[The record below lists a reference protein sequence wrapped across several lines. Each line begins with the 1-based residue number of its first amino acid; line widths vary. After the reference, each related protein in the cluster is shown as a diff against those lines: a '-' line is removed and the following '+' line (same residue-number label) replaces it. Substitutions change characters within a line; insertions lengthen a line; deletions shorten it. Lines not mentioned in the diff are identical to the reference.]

1 MSLLIDYFNL
11 VTLKIE
17 ISQSQH
23 DTFISI
29 AKRLSQ
35 ENGLKEPT
43 IEELV
48 LATLRIL
55 IKEYEENPQ
64 SVITYYLKRH
74 SLDSKD

>member
-48 LATLRIL
+48 WQL
-55 IKEYEENPQ
+55 
-64 SVITYYLKRH
+64 
-74 SLDSKD
+74 

>member
-1 MSLLIDYFNL
+1 M